1 MATTAKPGEKPPR
14 SSQYS
19 RVRAACF
26 CRKSVFSNNSAI
38 EGLLGTIEFKC
49 RRDPS
54 PDDRVLNTFYD
65 ICHGRRD
72 IELRRIQSGRPRLFQ
87 TTERSIR
94 CKRYTE

>member
-38 EGLLGTIEFKC
+38 EGLYG
-49 RRDPS
+49 
-54 PDDRVLNTFYD
+54 D
-65 ICHGRRD
+65 I
-72 IELRRIQSGRPRLFQ
+72 LR
-87 TTERSIR
+87 E
-94 CKRYTE
+94 C